1 MICEFCDKSLNRRN
15 GQLRDVLEQLKTKR
29 GFPGRGWDANNLC
42 LALERE
48 ARVVTLLAWLVYK
61 QTVFDPDSH
70 QWSMEMLWFLFMF
83 LF

>member
-15 GQLRDVLEQLKTKR
+15 DQLRDVLEQLKTKR

-42 LALERE
+42 LALKRE
-48 ARVVTLLAWLVYK
+48 ARVVTLFAWLVYK

-70 QWSMEMLWFLFMF
+70 QWSMEML
-83 LF
+83 